1 MSMHFRFLD
10 HPNCLNDDGSPPVVE
25 WGRATNCV
33 LPSRTIKTG
42 SLWIRLVSESTL
54 TLAGYNGN
62 PEPVKEKT
70 LKNSREFF
78 AKHVGPALAQ
88 PMRKDGQEVKDL
100 KSERG

>member
-10 HPNCLNDDGSPPVVE
+10 HPNCLNDDDLHPSLSGVE
-25 WGRATNCV
+25 
-33 LPSRTIKTG
+33 LRTAF
-42 SLWIRLVSESTL
+42 SHRERLKQGHFGYASVSESTL